1 MNNTEQKG
9 YRSAFKATS
18 LFGGVQ
24 VFTILIK
31 VIKSKLVAVWLGPTG
46 FGIMSLFNAAISLIY
61 SISNLGLQNSA
72 VRDIASAQG
81 QNNITLV
88 SKIIKSINRWVW
100 TTGLFGAIITIVL
113 SPWLSK
119 LLFESNKY
127 TISFILLSS
136 VVLLTA
142 IFNANYAILQ
152 GTRQLR
158 LMAKANIFGAL
169 AGFICSV
176 PMFYFFREEGI
187 VWALILT
194 ALSTTIVSFLYTK
207 KVKLITI
214 SQNYKESFILGL
226 STVKL
231 GIMMSLGGIAAL
243 CAQFIVK
250 TFITKQGG
258 IADVGLYQ
266 AGWALNAQYL
276 GMVFAAM
283 AKDYF
288 PRISQYSDNNIQI
301 RRSVNEQAE
310 IAILILGP
318 FIVIMLVF
326 NIPIIKLIYSVDFV
340 EISQMVKWL
349 MIGSFV
355 KAGSWAISFVFLAK
369 GDGKTFLFNEL
380 GINIIALFS
389 NLLAYYYFGLAGI
402 GYSFTFIYCVYFI
415 WLAIVANKKYQI
427 KYFSTF
433 WKLFLILLTIILMFP
448 IGEILW
454 NIKYITGSA
463 LILIIS
469 TYSAYELNTRLNF
482 NKLFREYRKQ

>member
-1 MNNTEQKG
+1 MNNIEQKG

-18 LFGGVQ
+18 LFGGIQ

-31 VIKSKLVAVWLGPTG
+31 VIKSKFVAVWLGPTG
-46 FGIMSLFNAAISLIY
+46 FGIMSLFNATISLIS

-72 VRDIASAQG
+72 VRDIASAKG
-81 QNNITLV
+81 ENNIVLV

-100 TTGLFGAIITIVL
+100 GTGLFGAIITIIL

-119 LLFESNKY
+119 LLLESDKY

-142 IFNANYAILQ
+142 IFNEHYAILQ

-158 LMAKANIFGAL
+158 LMAKANVFGAL
-169 AGFICSV
+169 AGFVCSV

-194 ALSTTIVSFLYTK
+194 ALSTTIVSFLFAK
-207 KVKLITI
+207 KVKLIAV
-214 SQNYKESFILGL
+214 SQDYKESFRLGL

-231 GIMMSLGGIAAL
+231 GIMMSLGSIAAL
-243 CAQFIVK
+243 CVQFIVK
-250 TFITKQGG
+250 TFITKRGG
-258 IADVGLYQ
+258 VDDVGLYQ

-288 PRISQYSDNNIQI
+288 PRISQYSNNNIQI
-301 RRSVNEQAE
+301 RKSVNEQAE

-318 FIVIMLVF
+318 LILIMLVF
-326 NIPIIKLIYSVDFV
+326 NIPIIKLIYSTDFI
-340 EISQMVKWL
+340 EISHMVMWL
-349 MIGSFV
+349 MIGSFI
-355 KAGSWAISFVFLAK
+355 KAGSWALSFVFLAK

-380 GINIIALFS
+380 GINVIALIS
-389 NLLAYYYFGLAGI
+389 SLLAYYYLGLTGI
-402 GYSFTFIYCVYFI
+402 GYSFTFIYCIYFI
-415 WLAIVANKKYQI
+415 WVGIVANKIYKIQ
-427 KYFSTF
+427 YFRTF
-433 WKLFLILLTIILMFP
+433 WELFLILLTIILIYP

-454 NIKYITGSA
+454 NLKYITGSV

-469 TYSAYELNTRLNF
+469 SYSVYELNTRLNLK
-482 NKLFREYRKQ
+482 KLFSKYQK

>member
-1 MNNTEQKG
+1 MKNTEKKG

-18 LFGGVQ
+18 LFGGIQ

-46 FGIMSLFNAAISLIY
+46 FGIMSLFNAVISLIS

-81 QNNITLV
+81 QNDTTLV

-100 TTGLFGAIITIVL
+100 ATGLFGAIITIIL

-119 LLFESNKY
+119 LLFESDKY

-142 IFNANYAILQ
+142 IFNGHYAVLQ

-169 AGFICSV
+169 AGFISSV
-176 PMFYFFREEGI
+176 PMFYFFREQGI
-187 VWALILT
+187 AWALILT
-194 ALSTTIVSFLYTK
+194 ALSTTIISSLFAK
-207 KVKLITI
+207 KVKLISI
-214 SQNYKESFILGL
+214 SQDYKESFILGL

-231 GIMMSLGGIAAL
+231 GIMMSLGSIAAL
-243 CAQFIVK
+243 CVQFTVK
-250 TFITKQGG
+250 TFITREGG
-258 IADVGLYQ
+258 IDDVGLYQ

-288 PRISQYSDNNIQI
+288 PRISQYSNDNI
-301 RRSVNEQAE
+301 RINKSVNEQAE

-318 FIVIMLVF
+318 VIIVMLVF
-326 NIPIIKLIYSVDFV
+326 NIPVIKLIYSVDFV
-340 EISQMVKWL
+340 EISLMVKWL
-349 MIGSFV
+349 MIGSFI
-355 KAGSWAISFVFLAK
+355 KAGSWAVSFVFLAK

-380 GINIIALFS
+380 GINVISLLS
-389 NLLAYYYFGLAGI
+389 SLLAYYYFGLAGI

-415 WLAIVANKKYQI
+415 WVVIVANKKYQI
-427 KYFSTF
+427 NYNRTF
-433 WKLFLILLTIILMFP
+433 WKLFITLLTIILIFP

-454 NIKYITGSA
+454 DFKYIIGS
-463 LILIIS
+463 ILIIITS
-469 TYSAYELNTRLNF
+469 SYSIYELNTRLNF
-482 NKLFREYRKQ
+482 KKMFNKKQK